1 MAAGTT
7 ESKRSAPTA
16 QILQRTIR
24 NVDRDQFAVIAV
36 IEITRLKTSAHPEV
50 KD

>member
-7 ESKRSAPTA
+7 ESKSSAPTA
-16 QILQRTIR
+16 QTLQRTIR
-24 NVDRDQFAVIAV
+24 NVDRDQLAVIDV